1 MIVCVLSLLM
11 LKDIDL
17 WTVNEDEFSSVN
29 DDDYFKCWLDFVA
42 KSYSI
47 VNDNI
52 IMHFQRIIHAMI

>member
-42 KSYSI
+42 KSHSI